1 MSKGK
6 TQSVIKTDDD
16 TLYYERCAGIDV
28 HKTLLVVCLRIG
40 RKTESRECG
49 TTTGEIREIVNW
61 LKGNGCQM
69 VAMESTGS
77 YWKPLYNI
85 FEQENLPAMV
95 VNAYHI
101 KNVPGRKTDW
111 NDAFWIAK
119 CLAQG
124 LLKPSFVP
132 DREQRELRDMTRFR
146 KSQIEER
153 SRNINRLQKFLEGA
167 NIKLGSWLSDIEG
180 KSSSE
185 LLELIIGKEDFTLD
199 DVRQRMHGRLKS
211 SPEEIFASIEGYITS
226 TQRKFLAHVMN
237 IIKEQTRLIEITD
250 EMIKASFSD
259 EQKKAV
265 EALDAIPGIGTVSA
279 EQIVAETGT
288 DMSCFRNQ
296 HAFSNWIGV
305 APGNNESAG
314 KRKSGKTTHGNK
326 TLKST
331 LSQCAKSAVKN
342 KKSFFS
348 AQYARLVTH
357 RGKNRATMAVAHSMA
372 IAIYFV
378 LSGYGFKD
386 LGSDYYN
393 QFNREKK
400 VNSHLKQL
408 GKLGITLPDD
418 VLDIIRVQSSG

>member
-132 DREQRELRDMTRFR
+132 DPEQRELRDMTRFR

>member
-1 MSKGK
+1 MAKAT
-6 TQSVIKTDDD
+6 TQSVVQTDDD

-28 HKTLLVVCLRIG
+28 HKNLLVVCLRIG
-40 RKTESRECG
+40 RKTESREYG
-49 TTTGEIREIVNW
+49 TTTGEIREIVRW
-61 LKGNGCQM
+61 LKENGCQM

-85 FEQENLPAMV
+85 FEQEELPAMV

-124 LLKPSFVP
+124 LLKSSFVP
-132 DREQRELRDMTRFR
+132 NREQRELRDMTRFR

-180 KSSSE
+180 KSATE
-185 LLELIIGKEDFTLD
+185 LLELIIGKPDFTID
-199 DVRQRMHGRLKS
+199 DIKDRMHGGLKS
-211 SPEEIFASIEGYITS
+211 SPEEIFAAIEGYITP
-226 TQRKFLAHVMN
+226 TQRTFFAHVMN
-237 IIKEQTRLIEITD
+237 IIREQTRLIEATD
-250 EMIKASFSD
+250 DMIKSSLND
-259 EQKKAV
+259 EQKEAV
-265 EALDAIPGIGTVSA
+265 KALDAIPGIGVVSA
-279 EQIVAETGT
+279 EQIIAETGT
-288 DMSCFRNQ
+288 DMSHFRNQ

-314 KRKSGKTTHGNK
+314 KRKSGKTTYGNK

-331 LSQCAKSAVKN
+331 LTQCAKSAVKN
-342 KKSFFS
+342 KRTFFS
-348 AQYARLVTH
+348 AQYSRLVSH

-378 LSGYGFKD
+378 ISGAAFED
-386 LGSDYYN
+386 LGADYYH

-400 VNSHLKQL
+400 INSHIKQL
-408 GKLGITLPDD
+408 AKLGLTFPDEVLLNATL
-418 VLDIIRVQSSG
+418 QSTA